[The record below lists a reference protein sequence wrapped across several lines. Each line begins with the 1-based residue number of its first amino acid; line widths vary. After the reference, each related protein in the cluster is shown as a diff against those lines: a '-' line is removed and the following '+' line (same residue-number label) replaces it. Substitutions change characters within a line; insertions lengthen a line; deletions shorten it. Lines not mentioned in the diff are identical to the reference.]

1 VWSRFRRDNVSTASL
16 IFIFFLMIVAVFGG
30 LIAAAL
36 LGHGPNDIFFSGVNN
51 DLLPVGTWTHVQ
63 KPDGGTTLF
72 ILGADG
78 TLGRAKA

>member
-1 VWSRFRRDNVSTASL
+1 VWIRFRRDKVAMASL
-16 IFIFFLMIVAVFGG
+16 IFIFFLMLVAVFGG
-30 LIAAAL
+30 PIAAAL
-36 LGHGPNDIFFSGVNN
+36 LGHGPNDIFFSGVN
-51 DLLPVGTWTHVQ
+51 DLSPVGAWTHVQ